1 MFTGL
6 VVFIRFDEKLVRGHD
21 TQFWCNSLL
30 DYCQNHDKEQMDIL
44 MEYVWFEDL
53 STYRHDKS
61 LIAEK
66 METFKIPSN
75 HSNYR
80 YEDLV
85 WFENTKMETKNN
97 IEVPMAEING
107 TSKDVLINEA
117 TEMDNHAKETI

>member
-1 MFTGL
+1 
-6 VVFIRFDEKLVRGHD
+6 
-21 TQFWCNSLL
+21 
-30 DYCQNHDKEQMDIL
+30 MDIL

-53 STYRHDKS
+53 STSRHDKS

-75 HSNYR
+75 HSKYR

-97 IEVPMAEING
+97 IPMAEINA
-107 TSKDVLINEA
+107 TSKDVLNNEA
-117 TEMDNHAKETI
+117 TEMDNHAKDIIDMQDKLIDLMTFPFWT